1 MRRLGLALVALAV
14 ATSCDRAPAR
24 SAATT
29 AQTRQAMCGQATDA
43 TIAVYNGLSPVCAG
57 CHVSGTRAFFVSIS
71 TFQSLL
77 VSDPRLVAP
86 GDPDNS
92 ELVRLLE
99 GMGTGAFKQMPIGT
113 QTYTDLLNA
122 GTATLSIQA
131 VRDWITGLAQQ
142 ARDTRPDPSAM
153 RMTRMTA
160 ERVQRALYQQLGL
173 AHSDFFSAGSNY
185 GIAMANPITDDDYPM
200 QGPDAFPPPFTVEPS
215 DRFYGLG
222 GGSVTQGQKKDLTPS
237 PTFVLTL
244 TQVSQRWCRMALNKT
259 GNTALFPAGTT
270 NATDDANVK
279 ATLARWFLHFH
290 GTKASQ
296 AEIDELFDT
305 VWTPLASQGG
315 DVPWT
320 GLCSAFIRH
329 PDWIFY

>member
-1 MRRLGLALVALAV
+1 MLRRAFTFALLLAA
-14 ATSCDRAPAR
+14 CDRLAPPPQG
-24 SAATT
+24 AAQ
-29 AQTRQAMCGQATDA
+29 ARQAVCGEATDE
-43 TIAVYNGLSPVCAG
+43 TIRIFNGLSPVCAG
-57 CHVSGTRAFFVSIS
+57 CHVSGTRAFFVSVS
-71 TFQSLL
+71 TFQSLV

-86 GDPDNS
+86 GDPDHS

-99 GMGTGAFKQMPIGT
+99 GDGTGAFKQMPIGT

-122 GTATLSIQA
+122 GVATLPISD
-131 VRDWITGLAQQ
+131 VRSWVTGLAQQ
-142 ARDTRPDPSAM
+142 TRDTRPDPSAP
-153 RMTRMTA
+153 RITRLTA

-173 AHSDFFSAGSNY
+173 GYSDFFNTGQDY
-185 GIAMANPITDDDYPM
+185 GVPMATPIIDDYYPL
-200 QGPDAFPPPFTVEPS
+200 QGPDAFPPPFVIEPS

-222 GGSVTQGQKKDLTPS
+222 GGSVTQGQKKDLTTS

-270 NATDDANVK
+270 NATDAANVK

-296 AEIDELFDT
+296 AEIDALYDT
-305 VWTPLASQGG
+305 VWTPLAAQGG

-320 GLCSAFIRH
+320 GVCSAFIRH